1 MQHTDVVVIGSGA
14 SGLTAALIAAAEG
27 LKVTV
32 VEKTGVIGGTS
43 VVSGGSIWAPGNRY
57 MAELGR
63 GDSRDEVI
71 EYLRALTLDRV
82 DEELYTTFVDTVN
95 PMLDEVVALTGIKF
109 EANPHHPDYQPELP
123 GAKAEGGRTLQGD
136 LFDSTLLGDF
146 QTKLR
151 TSHSGVPI
159 TRLEVDAWGQD
170 TMDRWDWALVAD
182 RVSQG
187 IVGMGA
193 ALCGALLKGCLDRGV
208 TVLVDSPAFSL
219 IRGDD
224 GVVAGVVIE
233 HNGLEEEI
241 RAERG
246 VVLASGGFEWNKN
259 LVDQF
264 LGKPLNSP
272 ASPPANTGDGLIMA
286 MEAGA
291 ALGNMSEAW
300 WTPTLYAEGDTYDD
314 EPLYRPTSSLRT
326 LPGGIIVNQ
335 AGHRFVNE
343 AMNYNDMGKALGNFD
358 PQNYAYANQPCWLI
372 FDQRFRDSYSVGMV
386 TPDAFTPAWIT
397 VADSLDELAEKV
409 GIDKAGFNDQITR
422 YNEYAA
428 TGKDPEFHRGE
439 SAYDTYRGD
448 ARVTPHRNLR
458 PLEGGPYYAV
468 QIRLGALGTKGG
480 PLTDATGNVLRA
492 DRSGPIPGLYAAG
505 NVAASWFGAGYP
517 GAGATLGA
525 GMVSGYLSAK
535 ALASSQG

>member
-1 MQHTDVVVIGSGA
+1 MQHTDMVVVGSGA
-14 SGLTAALIAAAEG
+14 SGLTAALIAAEAG
-27 LKVTV
+27 LKVTL

-57 MAELGR
+57 LTKIGR
-63 GDSRDEVI
+63 TDSRDDVI
-71 EYLRALTLDRV
+71 EYLRTLTLGRV

-95 PMLDEVVALTGIKF
+95 PMLDEVVALTGIQF
-109 EANPHHPDYQPELP
+109 EANPHHPDYQPQLP
-123 GAKAEGGRTLQGD
+123 GGKAEGGRTLQGD
-136 LFDSTLLGDF
+136 LFDASLLGDF

-159 TRLEVDAWGQD
+159 TRLEVDEWGQD
-170 TMDRWDWALVAD
+170 TMDRWDWALIAD
-182 RVSQG
+182 RMSKG

-193 ALCGALLKGCLDRGV
+193 ALCGALLKACLDRGV
-208 TVLVDSPAFSL
+208 TVLVDTPARSL

-224 GVVAGVVIE
+224 HSVAGVVVE
-233 HNGLEEEI
+233 HDGVEEEI
-241 RAERG
+241 RTSRG

-259 LVDQF
+259 LVDEF
-264 LGKPLNSP
+264 LGKPLHSP
-272 ASPPANTGDGLIMA
+272 ASPPAATGDGLVMA
-286 MEAGA
+286 MEVGA

-300 WTPTLYAEGDTYDD
+300 WTPTIYAAGDTYD
-314 EPLYRPTSSLRT
+314 EAPLYRPTSSLRT
-326 LPGGIIVNQ
+326 LPGGIIVNKS
-335 AGHRFVNE
+335 GRRFVNE

-358 PQNYAYANQPCWLI
+358 PQVYAYANQPCWLI
-372 FDQRFRDSYSVGMV
+372 FDQRFRDSYSVATV

-397 VADSLDELAEKV
+397 QADTFEELADKV
-409 GIDKAGFNDQITR
+409 GIDKDGFVDQIAR

-458 PLEGGPYYAV
+458 PLEDGPYYAV
-468 QIRLGALGTKGG
+468 EIRLGALGTKGG
-480 PLTDATGNVLRA
+480 PVTDVNGNVVRA
-492 DRSGPIPGLYAAG
+492 DGKGTIRGLYAAG

-535 ALASSQG
+535 ALAS